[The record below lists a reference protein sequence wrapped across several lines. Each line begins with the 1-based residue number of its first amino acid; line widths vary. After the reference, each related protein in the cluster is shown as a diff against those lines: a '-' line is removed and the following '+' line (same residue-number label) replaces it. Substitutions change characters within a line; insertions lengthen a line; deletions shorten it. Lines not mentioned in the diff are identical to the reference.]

1 MPFHDRRGKPMLM
14 PIVSMNKMSMNES
27 VAASC
32 CWRYVLGVHEQYPE
46 ILHGGKIG
54 TTYEVKL
61 TLKNKYKDLKSG
73 WLALPYDVTAD
84 YAMKPINYYPDE
96 EGGVWKYENGN
107 LVSKSALA
115 EKGKLARS
123 SCDHSDAGCEYYSE
137 VPTYSQDMHI
147 GATSAHGNEK
157 KWDEPHKA
165 VQYSS

>member
-1 MPFHDRRGKPMLM
+1 MLM

-61 TLKNKYKDLKSG
+61 QLKGAYVANGVASG
-73 WLALPYDVTAD
+73 WLSQGYDVTPELAL
-84 YAMKPINYYPDE
+84 YSISYNPDTKQWYRPSDNWI
-96 EGGVWKYENGN
+96 VNATNVAPYVVK
-107 LVSKSALA
+107 
-115 EKGKLARS
+115 S
-123 SCDHSDAGCEYYSE
+123 SCPHNDGSCSYYQE
-137 VPTYSQDMHI
+137 VPDYQQDMHI
-147 GATSAHGNEK
+147 GATSAHVTK
-157 KWDEPHKA
+157 KWAEPHKA

>member
-1 MPFHDRRGKPMLM
+1 MLM

-61 TLKNKYKDLKSG
+61 EQKGDYEGVTISKG
-73 WLALPYDVTAD
+73 WLSLPYDVKYNVVSQSISYNPDTGKWVRGDGWIVDDNIAPYVVPNTQGCPHND
-84 YAMKPINYYPDE
+84 GSCSYY
-96 EGGVWKYENGN
+96 K
-107 LVSKSALA
+107 
-115 EKGKLARS
+115 
-123 SCDHSDAGCEYYSE
+123 E
-137 VPTYSQDMHI
+137 VPDYQQDMHI
-147 GATSAHGNEK
+147 GATSAHANLK
-157 KWDEPHKA
+157 AWDEPHKA

>member
-1 MPFHDRRGKPMLM
+1 MLM

-61 TLKNKYKDLKSG
+61 QLKGDYAKNGVKNG
-73 WLALPYDVTAD
+73 WLSLAYDVTPNWAVE
-84 YAMKPINYYPDE
+84 PIYYDPDDN
-96 EGGVWKYENGN
+96 VWKLYADNTVVTKER
-107 LVSKSALA
+107 VKV
-115 EKGKLARS
+115 EKS
-123 SCDHSDAGCEYYSE
+123 SCPHNDGSCSYYQE
-137 VPTYSQDMHI
+137 VPVYQQDMHI
-147 GATSAHGNEK
+147 GATSAHVTN

>member
-1 MPFHDRRGKPMLM
+1 MLM

-61 TLKNKYKDLKSG
+61 TLKNKYKDLKNG
-73 WLALPYDVTAD
+73 WLSLDYDVA
-84 YAMKPINYYPDE
+84 ANWAIEPIYYDPDNNL
-96 EGGVWKYENGN
+96 WKFSSNDTVVQKENVSVVKSPCPHNDGSCSYYE
-107 LVSKSALA
+107 
-115 EKGKLARS
+115 
-123 SCDHSDAGCEYYSE
+123 E

-147 GATSAHGNEK
+147 GATSAHANLK
-157 KWDEPHKA
+157 AWDEPHKA

>member
-1 MPFHDRRGKPMLM
+1 MLM

-61 TLKNKYKDLKSG
+61 QLKGDYAVSGVKNG
-73 WLALPYDVTAD
+73 WLSLDYDVA
-84 YAMKPINYYPDE
+84 ANWAIEPIYYDPDNNL
-96 EGGVWKYENGN
+96 WKFSSNDTVVQKES
-107 LVSKSALA
+107 VSVVK
-115 EKGKLARS
+115 S
-123 SCDHSDAGCEYYSE
+123 SCPHNDGSCSYYQE
-137 VPTYSQDMHI
+137 VPVYQQDMHI
-147 GATSAHGNEK
+147 GATSAHGTEK
-157 KWDEPHKA
+157 KWAEPHKA

>member
-1 MPFHDRRGKPMLM
+1 MLM

-61 TLKNKYKDLKSG
+61 TLKNKYKKMKNG
-73 WLALPYDVTAD
+73 WLSLDYDVAANWAIEPIYYDPDNNLWKFSSNDTVVQKESVSVV
-84 YAMKPINYYPDE
+84 KPSCTHDDGSCSYYE
-96 EGGVWKYENGN
+96 
-107 LVSKSALA
+107 
-115 EKGKLARS
+115 
-123 SCDHSDAGCEYYSE
+123 E

-147 GATSAHGNEK
+147 GATSAHANEK

>member
-1 MPFHDRRGKPMLM
+1 MLM

-61 TLKNKYKDLKSG
+61 QLKEEYAGLKNG
-73 WLALPYDVTAD
+73 WLSLDYDVA
-84 YAMKPINYYPDE
+84 ANWAIEPIYYDPDNNL
-96 EGGVWKYENGN
+96 WKLSSNDTVVQKKN
-107 LVSKSALA
+107 VSVVK
-115 EKGKLARS
+115 S
-123 SCDHSDAGCEYYSE
+123 SCPHNDGSCSYYNE

-147 GATSAHGNEK
+147 GATSAHGTEK

>member
-1 MPFHDRRGKPMLM
+1 MLM

-73 WLALPYDVTAD
+73 WLAIPFDVTAD
-84 YAMKPINYYPDE
+84 CAMKPINYHPDE
-96 EGGVWKYENGN
+96 EGGVWMTERGTIVNATN
-107 LVSKSALA
+107 VA
-115 EKGKLARS
+115 EFVVAGTQGCPHNDG
-123 SCDHSDAGCEYYSE
+123 SCSYYNE

-147 GATSAHGNEK
+147 GATSAHVTDN
-157 KWDEPHKA
+157 WDEPHKA

>member
-1 MPFHDRRGKPMLM
+1 MLM

-61 TLKNKYKDLKSG
+61 QLKEEYAGLKNG
-73 WLALPYDVTAD
+73 WLSLNYDVVPERAALRIDYDPDAKVWRYATTGTAID
-84 YAMKPINYYPDE
+84 KDTFAAMDWIAKSPCPHNDGSCSYY
-96 EGGVWKYENGN
+96 N
-107 LVSKSALA
+107 
-115 EKGKLARS
+115 
-123 SCDHSDAGCEYYSE
+123 E

-147 GATSAHGNEK
+147 GATSAHGTEK

>member
-1 MPFHDRRGKPMLM
+1 MLM

-61 TLKNKYKDLKSG
+61 QLKNKYKDLKSG
-73 WLALPYDVTAD
+73 WLALPYDVDVVAAGREISYNPGRDDWFWQEGKND
-84 YAMKPINYYPDE
+84 YYLKDYPDRFKIVKSPCPHND
-96 EGGVWKYENGN
+96 GSCSYYE
-107 LVSKSALA
+107 
-115 EKGKLARS
+115 
-123 SCDHSDAGCEYYSE
+123 E

-147 GATSAHGNEK
+147 GATSAHVTDN
-157 KWDEPHKA
+157 WDEPHKA

>member
-1 MPFHDRRGKPMLM
+1 
-14 PIVSMNKMSMNES
+14 MNES

-61 TLKNKYKDLKSG
+61 TLKGDYAVSGVKSG
-73 WLALPYDVTAD
+73 WLALPYDVAVAD
-84 YAMKPINYYPDE
+84 AKLNISYNPGRDDWFWQFDGDDYY
-96 EGGVWKYENGN
+96 VKENPN
-107 LVSKSALA
+107 LIEIVKTPCPHND
-115 EKGKLARS
+115 G
-123 SCDHSDAGCEYYSE
+123 SCSYYNE

-147 GATSAHGNEK
+147 GATSAHVTDN
-157 KWDEPHKA
+157 WDEPHKA

>member
-1 MPFHDRRGKPMLM
+1 MLM

-61 TLKNKYKDLKSG
+61 QLKGDYIAKGVASG
-73 WLALPYDVTAD
+73 WLSQGYDVEPSLAKHSIS
-84 YAMKPINYYPDE
+84 YNPDDK
-96 EGGVWKYENGN
+96 VWYRPSDSWIVNATNVAPFVVK
-107 LVSKSALA
+107 
-115 EKGKLARS
+115 S
-123 SCDHSDAGCEYYSE
+123 SCPHNDGSCSYYEE

-147 GATSAHGNEK
+147 GATSAHGTEK

>member
-1 MPFHDRRGKPMLM
+1 MLM

-61 TLKNKYKDLKSG
+61 TLEEEYAGLKNG
-73 WLALPYDVTAD
+73 WLSLDYDVAVNWAVET
-84 YAMKPINYYPDE
+84 IYYDPDNSLWRFAKDKTVVQKE
-96 EGGVWKYENGN
+96 S
-107 LVSKSALA
+107 VSVVK
-115 EKGKLARS
+115 S
-123 SCDHSDAGCEYYSE
+123 SCPHNDGSCSYYQE
-137 VPTYSQDMHI
+137 VPVYQQDMHI
-147 GATSAHGNEK
+147 GATSAHVTNI
-157 KWDEPHKA
+157 WAEPHKA

>member
-1 MPFHDRRGKPMLM
+1 MLM

-61 TLKNKYKDLKSG
+61 TLKGDYVAKGVASG
-73 WLALPYDVTAD
+73 WLSQGYDVEPSLAKKHISYNPDDKVWYRPDDDWIVNATNVAPFVV
-84 YAMKPINYYPDE
+84 KPSCPHNDGSCSYYQ
-96 EGGVWKYENGN
+96 
-107 LVSKSALA
+107 
-115 EKGKLARS
+115 
-123 SCDHSDAGCEYYSE
+123 E
-137 VPTYSQDMHI
+137 VPVYQQDMHI
-147 GATSAHGNEK
+147 GATSAHGTEK

>member
-1 MPFHDRRGKPMLM
+1 MLM

-61 TLKNKYKDLKSG
+61 TLEEEYAGLKNG
-73 WLALPYDVTAD
+73 WLSLEYDVIPGVAACAISYDPDAKVWRDATTGAAID
-84 YAMKPINYYPDE
+84 KATLASYGQVVKSYCPHNDGSCSYY
-96 EGGVWKYENGN
+96 N
-107 LVSKSALA
+107 
-115 EKGKLARS
+115 
-123 SCDHSDAGCEYYSE
+123 E

>member
-1 MPFHDRRGKPMLM
+1 MLM

-61 TLKNKYKDLKSG
+61 TLEEEYAGLKNG
-73 WLALPYDVTAD
+73 WLSLDYDVA
-84 YAMKPINYYPDE
+84 ANWAIEPIYYDPDNNL
-96 EGGVWKYENGN
+96 WKFSSNDTVVQKEN
-107 LVSKSALA
+107 VSVVKSYCPHND
-115 EKGKLARS
+115 G
-123 SCDHSDAGCEYYSE
+123 SCSYYNE

-147 GATSAHGNEK
+147 GATSAHGTEK
-157 KWDEPHKA
+157 KWAEPHQAK
-165 VQYSS
+165 QYSS

>member
-1 MPFHDRRGKPMLM
+1 MLM

-61 TLKNKYKDLKSG
+61 TLAEEYAGLKSG

-84 YAMKPINYYPDE
+84 RAVQRINYYPDE
-96 EGGVWKYENGN
+96 NGGVWKYTDDSI
-107 LVSKSALA
+107 VRKSDLA
-115 EKGKLARS
+115 AAEKLARS
-123 SCDHSDAGCEYYSE
+123 SCAHDDGGCSYYEE

-147 GATSAHGNEK
+147 GATSAHANEK

>member
-1 MPFHDRRGKPMLM
+1 MLM

-61 TLKNKYKDLKSG
+61 QLKGDYVANGVASG
-73 WLALPYDVTAD
+73 WLSQGYDVAPVLAWQSIS
-84 YAMKPINYYPDE
+84 YNPDTKQWYRPSDTWI
-96 EGGVWKYENGN
+96 VNATNVAPYVVK
-107 LVSKSALA
+107 
-115 EKGKLARS
+115 S
-123 SCDHSDAGCEYYSE
+123 SCPHNDGSCSYYQE
-137 VPTYSQDMHI
+137 VPDYQQDMHI
-147 GATSAHGNEK
+147 GATSAHANK
-157 KWDEPHKA
+157 TNWAEPHKA

>member
-1 MPFHDRRGKPMLM
+1 MLM

-54 TTYEVKL
+54 TTYEVNL
-61 TLKNKYKDLKSG
+61 TLAEGFENMATG
-73 WLALPYDVTAD
+73 WLAMSSDLKKDYSHWSDYQLNFNPDAEQQWTFADGSNANPLEGLTGVYCPHDDASCLYYD
-84 YAMKPINYYPDE
+84 
-96 EGGVWKYENGN
+96 
-107 LVSKSALA
+107 
-115 EKGKLARS
+115 
-123 SCDHSDAGCEYYSE
+123 E

-147 GATSAHGNEK
+147 GATSAHANLK
-157 KWDEPHKA
+157 AWDEPHKA

>member
-1 MPFHDRRGKPMLM
+1 MLM

-61 TLKNKYKDLKSG
+61 TLKGDYAVSGVKNG
-73 WLALPYDVTAD
+73 WLSLDYDVIPGVAACAISYDPDAKVWRDANDVAIDKATLASYKQVVKSYCTHD
-84 YAMKPINYYPDE
+84 DGSCSYY
-96 EGGVWKYENGN
+96 N
-107 LVSKSALA
+107 
-115 EKGKLARS
+115 
-123 SCDHSDAGCEYYSE
+123 E

-147 GATSAHGNEK
+147 GATSAHVTDN
-157 KWDEPHKA
+157 WAEPHKA

>member
-1 MPFHDRRGKPMLM
+1 MLM

-61 TLKNKYKDLKSG
+61 TLEEEYAGLKNG

-84 YAMKPINYYPDE
+84 YAVQPINYHPDE
-96 EGGVWKYENGN
+96 EGGVWKYTSGK
-107 LVSKSALA
+107 VVKKSDLA
-115 EKGKLARS
+115 AAEKLARS
-123 SCDHSDAGCEYYSE
+123 SCDHSDAGCSYYYD

-147 GATSAHGNEK
+147 GATSAHANLK
-157 KWDEPHKA
+157 AWAEPHKA

>member
-1 MPFHDRRGKPMLM
+1 MLM

-61 TLKNKYKDLKSG
+61 QLKGDYVANGVASG
-73 WLALPYDVTAD
+73 WLSQGYDVA
-84 YAMKPINYYPDE
+84 P
-96 EGGVWKYENGN
+96 
-107 LVSKSALA
+107 ALA
-115 EKGKLARS
+115 WQSISYNPDTNQWYRRS
-123 SCDHSDAGCEYYSE
+123 DKWIVNATSVAPFVVAGTQGCPHNDGSCSYYAE

-147 GATSAHGNEK
+147 GATSAHANK
-157 KWDEPHKA
+157 KNWAEPHKA
-165 VQYSS
+165 EQYSS

>member
-1 MPFHDRRGKPMLM
+1 MLM

-61 TLKNKYKDLKSG
+61 TLKNKYKGLKSG
-73 WLALPYDVTAD
+73 WLAQGYDVTPDLALQSISYD
-84 YAMKPINYYPDE
+84 PDE
-96 EGGVWKYENGN
+96 KQWYHPSGKWIVNATNVAKYVVDGTQGCPHNDG
-107 LVSKSALA
+107 
-115 EKGKLARS
+115 
-123 SCDHSDAGCEYYSE
+123 SCSYYEE

-147 GATSAHGNEK
+147 GATSAHANEK

>member
-1 MPFHDRRGKPMLM
+1 MLM

-73 WLALPYDVTAD
+73 WLALPYDVDVDVAGRE
-84 YAMKPINYYPDE
+84 IYYDPARDD
-96 EGGVWKYENGN
+96 WFWENAKGN
-107 LVSKSALA
+107 RYVKEILSPNNIVK
-115 EKGKLARS
+115 S
-123 SCDHSDAGCEYYSE
+123 SCPHNDGSCSYYEE

-147 GATSAHGNEK
+147 GATSAHANEK

>member
-1 MPFHDRRGKPMLM
+1 MLM

-54 TTYEVKL
+54 TTYEVVL
-61 TLKNKYKDLKSG
+61 TLESKYKDMKSG
-73 WLALPYDVTAD
+73 WLAIPYDVTAD
-84 YAMKPINYYPDE
+84 YAVKTINYYPDE

-123 SCDHSDAGCEYYSE
+123 SCDHSDAGCEYYSD

-147 GATSAHGNEK
+147 GATSAHANLK
-157 KWDEPHKA
+157 AWAEPHKA

>member
-1 MPFHDRRGKPMLM
+1 MLM

-61 TLKNKYKDLKSG
+61 QLKEDYAGLKNG
-73 WLALPYDVTAD
+73 WLSLDYDVAPGWAKTR
-84 YAMKPINYYPDE
+84 IYYDPDNN
-96 EGGVWKYENGN
+96 VWKYASDGTEMKKEE
-107 LVSKSALA
+107 VKVVKSYCPHND
-115 EKGKLARS
+115 G
-123 SCDHSDAGCEYYSE
+123 SCSYYKE

-147 GATSAHGNEK
+147 GATSAHGTEK

>member
-1 MPFHDRRGKPMLM
+1 MLM

-61 TLKNKYKDLKSG
+61 QLKGDYAVSGVKNG
-73 WLALPYDVTAD
+73 WLALPYDV
-84 YAMKPINYYPDE
+84 
-96 EGGVWKYENGN
+96 GV
-107 LVSKSALA
+107 
-115 EKGKLARS
+115 
-123 SCDHSDAGCEYYSE
+123 SDAKLNISYNPGRDDWFWQYGGEDYYIKENPNLLDIVKSPCPHNDGSCSYYQE
-137 VPTYSQDMHI
+137 VPVYQQDMHI

>member
-1 MPFHDRRGKPMLM
+1 MLM

-61 TLKNKYKDLKSG
+61 KLKGDYAVSGVKSG
-73 WLALPYDVTAD
+73 WLALPYDVAVGD
-84 YAMKPINYYPDE
+84 ASRAIYYDANLDDWFWQD
-96 EGGVWKYENGN
+96 GGKVYLKDNPNLLDIVKSPCPHNDGSCSYYE
-107 LVSKSALA
+107 
-115 EKGKLARS
+115 
-123 SCDHSDAGCEYYSE
+123 E

-147 GATSAHGNEK
+147 GATSAHVTDN
-157 KWDEPHKA
+157 WADPHKA

>member
-1 MPFHDRRGKPMLM
+1 MLM

-61 TLKNKYKDLKSG
+61 TLKGDYAVSGVKSG
-73 WLALPYDVTAD
+73 WLALPYDVAVAD
-84 YAMKPINYYPDE
+84 AKLNISYNPGRDDWFWQYGGEDYYI
-96 EGGVWKYENGN
+96 KENPN
-107 LVSKSALA
+107 LLDIVKSPCPHND
-115 EKGKLARS
+115 G
-123 SCDHSDAGCEYYSE
+123 SCSYYQE
-137 VPTYSQDMHI
+137 VPVYQQDMHI
-147 GATSAHGNEK
+147 GATSAHANEK

>member
-1 MPFHDRRGKPMLM
+1 MLM

-61 TLKNKYKDLKSG
+61 TLAEEYAGLKSG
-73 WLALPYDVTAD
+73 WLALPYDVDVVA
-84 YAMKPINYYPDE
+84 AGREIYYNPEKNDWF
-96 EGGVWKYENGN
+96 WKNGN
-107 LVSKSALA
+107 EDRYVKEILSPDRIVK
-115 EKGKLARS
+115 S
-123 SCDHSDAGCEYYSE
+123 SCPHNDGSCSYYEE

-147 GATSAHGNEK
+147 GATSAHANK
-157 KWDEPHKA
+157 KNWAEPHKA
-165 VQYSS
+165 EQYSS

>member
-1 MPFHDRRGKPMLM
+1 MLM

-61 TLKNKYKDLKSG
+61 TLAEEYAGLKSG
-73 WLALPYDVTAD
+73 WLALPYDVGVGAARLD
-84 YAMKPINYYPDE
+84 ISYNPGRDDWFWLEGEKEIYLKDHPNKFNIVKSPCPHNDGSCSYYQ
-96 EGGVWKYENGN
+96 
-107 LVSKSALA
+107 
-115 EKGKLARS
+115 
-123 SCDHSDAGCEYYSE
+123 E
-137 VPTYSQDMHI
+137 VPVYQQDMHI
-147 GATSAHGNEK
+147 GATSAHVTDN
-157 KWDEPHKA
+157 WAEPHKA